1 MKQHLMNVYVD
12 TLVTAELEYNEKLI
26 QAKKYT
32 SMFKPLNGNL
42 KANITVNNIDCI
54 IEAEKFSRHKG
65 KTCMLNMA
73 SYKRPGGGVANGAM
87 AQEEELCRR
96 SNLMHGI
103 SDKHYPLKPNEYI
116 YTKDVTFFKDEN
128 YLRIPEFKCDIITL
142 PAVNKNTGPLKD
154 YDSVME
160 SKVRTMLYEPYQ
172 NGCKNL
178 VLSAFGC
185 GVYGNDPV
193 YVATLF
199 KKLLDEGFS
208 TMYENISFAILNDRN
223 AVGDNYNIFKT
234 ILR

>member
-1 MKQHLMNVYVD
+1 MNKTELCHVFVD
-12 TLVTAELEYNEKLI
+12 TLVTAELEFKEKLI

-32 SMFKPLNGNL
+32 SNFKPLKGNL
-42 KANITVNNIDCI
+42 AANITVDNMDCI
-54 IEAEKFSRHKG
+54 NVAEKFCKLG

-73 SYKRPGGGVANGAM
+73 SYKKPGGGVVNGSKS
-87 AQEEELCRR
+87 QEEDLCRR

-103 SDKHYPLKPNEYI
+103 SEKHYPLKQNEYI
-116 YTKDVTFFKDEN
+116 FTKDVIFFKDEN
-128 YLRIPEFKCDIITL
+128 YLRITEFKCDIITI

-160 SKVRTMLYEPYQ
+160 SKVRTILNEPYQ

-185 GVYGNDPV
+185 GVYGNDPK

-199 KKLLDEGFS
+199 KVLLDEGFS
-208 TMYENISFAILNDRN
+208 TMYDNISFSILNDRN
-223 AVGDNYNIFKT
+223 SVGSNYELFKA
-234 ILR
+234 IL